1 MRSRYVDLLRAAAIA
16 RVVLYHNFFLA
27 WLTIIFPSM
36 GVMFALAGSL
46 MASSIAA
53 RGTRYAVTS
62 RVRRLLPPFWA
73 LGLVAVAAML
83 WVGWSPS
90 DPAHPLGWMRLAFWI
105 VPVGDPPGSQWGE
118 PFLVVLWYL
127 RTYLWLV
134 LLTPLLYLLYRRRWW
149 FALAAPLVLL
159 AGLVF
164 LRGTPTGTAHGG
176 IWDLAVYGSCWVVGF
191 AHRDGRLAAV
201 RLPVLLTIAGLSALA
216 GMAWL
221 VTHPGPYEG
230 DLNAIPVAQALWALA
245 FVLVVLRW
253 RPNLDWLDRAWPVA
267 AAVRF
272 INSRAVT
279 IYLWHYPMISV
290 GEAIFDFLA
299 LGNLHHLTL
308 PTIFALDVALTI
320 LVVLGLGWVEDI
332 AARRRPTLLP
342 VLRKKLEP
350 IAETG

>member
-1 MRSRYVDLLRAAAIA
+1 
-16 RVVLYHNFFLA
+16 
-27 WLTIIFPSM
+27 
-36 GVMFALAGSL
+36 MFALAGSL
-46 MASSIAA
+46 MASSMKR

-62 RVRRLLPPFWA
+62 RVRRLLPPLWA
-73 LGLVAVAAML
+73 LGLVAVSAML
-83 WVGWSPS
+83 WNGWSPS
-90 DPAHPLGWMRLAFWI
+90 DAAHPLGWLRLAFWI

-134 LLTPLLYLLYRRRWW
+134 LLTPLMYLLYRRRWW
-149 FALAAPLVLL
+149 FALAAPLALL
-159 AGLVF
+159 SGLEF
-164 LRGTPTGTAHGG
+164 FHGTATTTHSG

-191 AHRDGRLAAV
+191 AHHDGRLAAV

-221 VTHPGPYEG
+221 VTHLGPYEG
-230 DLNAIPVAQALWALA
+230 DLNAIPVAEALWALA
-245 FVLVVLRW
+245 FVLLAMRW
-253 RPNLDWLDRAWPVA
+253 RPNLDWLDRARPVG

-290 GEAIFDFLA
+290 AEAMLDFLA

-308 PTIFALDVALTI
+308 PTIFLVDVGLTV
-320 LVVLGLGWVEDI
+320 LVTLAIGWVEDI
-332 AARRRPTLLP
+332 AARRRPAL
-342 VLRKKLEP
+342 VP
-350 IAETG
+350 ILGKVVPETG